1 MKNDA
6 ECDVVEGV
14 GGRMS
19 IQQYVVMYDDGER
32 QTFVNAISGGGS
44 RRLDNNQQQ
53 SSIKQTEDGGCYTY
67 IVFKHTSEWHPLS
80 VPSSTV
86 HQVVHSD
93 ESFRIRIRDTA
104 TRALFLSQELS
115 FSLFLSADGM
125 YVHGDVF
132 HSWSE
137 RYDQILVAV

>member
-19 IQQYVVMYDDGER
+19 IRQHVVMHDDGER
-32 QTFVNAISGGGS
+32 QTFGNAISGGGS
-44 RRLDNNQQQ
+44 RR
-53 SSIKQTEDGGCYTY
+53 

-86 HQVVHSD
+86 HQVIHSD